1 VPIRVQSGDPAFDA
15 LPSAVA
21 EWFEAAAVTLALGD
35 EVVRG
40 YRAARTA
47 TVSLRE
53 HSRALSSGVY
63 LHADVTSA
71 LDVFFR
77 APLPDGSLFD
87 TFAALPE
94 PEDVQPALSPL
105 HFDDLIRRLRLWR
118 QLLHADS
125 ESLAVRAAFHVWQAT
140 GNKMW
145 LQSHLPTLDR
155 ALSHLWRHPHRWSG
169 ELDLPKRAFTLD
181 SWPVEF
187 CAAPGETRLDT
198 QASTGLGAQ
207 TKWCVHPG
215 DAAQLHAACRD
226 LALMHAAVGN
236 ESDAA
241 RWRERAEHLEA
252 QLNSVGWNGQF
263 YTHQIHL
270 SPVRVRGVDE
280 ARQLAACNAFAM
292 NAGVANQE
300 QCAAILKEY
309 VRRRELSM
317 ETSFSEWWSVQ
328 PPFPAAAFGTAPGSG
343 ANGGLWPLVG
353 GELALAALQH
363 GSENYG
369 VETLRRYYDLA
380 VKPRRSFAWYAPDG
394 SVPHDGG
401 VPRDESEYSQ
411 APYDPSG
418 ASAMLRALVEGVC
431 GVRDDGVLFDH
442 IHLAPRWPAT
452 GQAAAEVEVS
462 YASNPAYISY
472 RWALDGGRMTLDWDC
487 KAKHIDLHILLPRGN
502 TPERVALN
510 GRTHPY
516 GLVSIEKSKYVDLS
530 TEKKRGTVAIT
541 LK

>member
-1 VPIRVQSGDPAFDA
+1 
-15 LPSAVA
+15 
-21 EWFEAAAVTLALGD
+21 
-35 EVVRG
+35 VVRG
-40 YRAARTA
+40 YRAGRAS

-53 HSRALSSGVY
+53 HARALSSGVY
-63 LHADVTSA
+63 LHGDVTSA

-94 PEDVQPALSPL
+94 AASPEGIAPADAQSLPSPL

-125 ESLAVRAAFHVWQAT
+125 ESFAVRAAFRVWQAT
-140 GNKMW
+140 GNKLW
-145 LQSHLPTLDR
+145 LQSHLPVLSR

-181 SWPVEF
+181 AWPVEF
-187 CAAPGETRLDT
+187 CASPEQVATGDA
-198 QASTGLGAQ
+198 QASTRLGPH

-215 DAAQLHAACRD
+215 DAAHVARACRD

-241 RWRERAEHLEA
+241 QWRERAEHLEA
-252 QLNSVGWNGQF
+252 QINSVGWNGQF

-309 VRRRELSM
+309 ARRRELSL

-328 PPFPAAAFGTAPGSG
+328 PPFPEAAFGVAPGNG

-353 GELALAALQH
+353 GELALAALKH

-369 VETLRRYYDLA
+369 VETLRRYFDLA
-380 VKPRRSFAWYAPDG
+380 VKPRRNFAWYAPDG
-394 SVPHDGG
+394 N
-401 VPRDESEYSQ
+401 VPREDGARLDSEYSQ

-418 ASAMLRALVEGVC
+418 AAAMLRALVEGVC
-431 GVRDDGVLFDH
+431 GVRDDGVLFDR